1 MSPQTVILLI
11 DDLHE
16 WTGTEVHLIRLLQR
30 IDPARL
36 RCVIAAVGRADLAAE
51 FVAAGIA
58 VVPLEIYRTF
68 APSGLIGLGKI
79 AALIRRERAR
89 LLVSYHTSADL
100 LGPIAARSV
109 GVPALSCRRDTG
121 FTKKPIHV
129 TAQRQVN
136 RLLRGMISNSVAVV
150 DAVEA
155 SEGFPSGRNQVIWN
169 GEDLERF
176 SPGRSDLR
184 RELGLHDNTCVI
196 TSVGLLSP
204 VKDHVTQ
211 LTAYQRLIERHQD
224 CCLLIVGDGPE
235 RARLE
240 AQAAPLGEKVRFLG
254 HRKDVAEILRATNI
268 YLQTSRS
275 EGFSNAILQAMA
287 TTLPVVVTAVGG
299 NPELVSEETGLLVP
313 AGDAGAVTEALG
325 QLFRDP
331 KRRRKLGTA
340 ARKRVEQHFS
350 LDLMAAAFTDAFERA
365 IDDRFPGP
373 SSGQE
378 A

>member
-16 WTGTEVHLIRLLQR
+16 WTGTEVHLLRLLQR
-30 IDPARL
+30 IDPVRL
-36 RCVIAAVGRADLAAE
+36 RCVIGVVGRADLAPE
-51 FVAAGIA
+51 FNAAGIEVA
-58 VVPLEIYRTF
+58 PLEIYRTF

-79 AALIRRERAR
+79 AALIRRERA
-89 LLVSYHTSADL
+89 VPPGGY
-100 LGPIAARSV
+100 AAVGLQRGDREARGV
-109 GVPALSCRRDTG
+109 GVPALSCRRDLG

-150 DAVEA
+150 SAVEA
-155 SEGFPSGRNQVIWN
+155 SEGFPPGRNQVIWN

-184 RELGLHDNTCVI
+184 RELGLYDNTCII

-204 VKDHVTQ
+204 VKDHAAQ
-211 LTAYQRLIERHQD
+211 LAAYGRLIERHQD

-235 RARLE
+235 RSRLE
-240 AQAAPLGEKVRFLG
+240 AQAASLGDRVRFLG

-287 TTLPVVVTAVGG
+287 TMLPVVVTAVGG
-299 NPELVSEETGLLVP
+299 NPELVSEETGVLVP
-313 AGDAGAVTEALG
+313 AGDAGAMTEALG

-331 KRRRKLGTA
+331 KRRRKLGAA
-340 ARKRVEQHFS
+340 ARRRVEQHFS
-350 LDLMAAAFTDAFERA
+350 LDVMAEAFSDAFERA

-373 SSGQE
+373 SSG
-378 A
+378 